1 MAGLVRLSGVVVR
14 GAAAVFSSAR
24 TIGGERVTPLSISRE
39 LPDSC
44 ATSSSWQAHSVRAA
58 SGWVF
63 RKRKADVDGEEG
75 SGGIRSAEGDGRGSG
90 GVELSAGGD
99 GISGGG
105 GLSEELSTSPAAASA
120 VAAGVAVSGEAAGE
134 VGPIVGSAIGVIDAL
149 HAGTGLPWWAT
160 LMLLGSGVR
169 LSLVPLSLQQ
179 ELTAAVALR
188 TRNNAHNNSHPP
200 FGAVAL
206 SWGCFLAQAR
216 SLEGNLKLWGQA
228 QGKAAS
234 VSTSFVVDASNS
246 SSEGRALPAQV
257 LSETGSATIESQA
270 GERGKQGDRKEVA
283 GRKPD
288 LRATWREFSA
298 LRAETVAPSLW
309 WIPGVPAVQILLFAT
324 NAMAVRSM
332 AVQQWP
338 GFATEG
344 LMWFSDLTQ
353 PAMVLMHNAAPMGTA
368 GGLLPMAV
376 LSVYLAN
383 IHRSFGGAV
392 NSSAIAQSSSDQQSV
407 MLWLRPKLRLFLEW
421 LCVGMLWFGFQAPQA
436 LLLYVLSSASFAL
449 AQGSG
454 PGRYVTRAALGPLFG
469 LPPVGQQTALAR
481 DSLQADA
488 SRSEAVRKLFQHAA
502 ELRAKDD
509 IAGAVSTVEQLLEIE
524 PRNARAYF
532 ALGKLHSKDRQW
544 GESEAAY
551 LRSVELEED
560 GVQQG
565 RAFFGAG
572 IALYNQEEYDVAVD
586 ALQKALER
594 CPDDAEA
601 LLSLSAALAKVAK
614 FEDSRAAVMAAAEQ
628 DPMVKEHL
636 MDGLLADLDKA
647 ERAAVVLESSSG
659 KSAAEEDLTHLS
671 GDEPQAAGKGGD
683 DLGFVLGALHVAT

>member
-1 MAGLVRLSGVVVR
+1 MLTSALPFLRGYRLP
-14 GAAAVFSSAR
+14 
-24 TIGGERVTPLSISRE
+24 PLYC
-39 LPDSC
+39 LC
-44 ATSSSWQAHSVRAA
+44 
-58 SGWVF
+58 
-63 RKRKADVDGEEG
+63 
-75 SGGIRSAEGDGRGSG
+75 
-90 GVELSAGGD
+90 
-99 GISGGG
+99 
-105 GLSEELSTSPAAASA
+105 
-120 VAAGVAVSGEAAGE
+120 
-134 VGPIVGSAIGVIDAL
+134 
-149 HAGTGLPWWAT
+149 
-160 LMLLGSGVR
+160 
-169 LSLVPLSLQQ
+169 
-179 ELTAAVALR
+179 
-188 TRNNAHNNSHPP
+188 AHN
-200 FGAVAL
+200 
-206 SWGCFLAQAR
+206 Q
-216 SLEGNLKLWGQA
+216 
-228 QGKAAS
+228 
-234 VSTSFVVDASNS
+234 
-246 SSEGRALPAQV
+246 GRALPAQV

-586 ALQKALER
+586 ALQKAVER

-671 GDEPQAAGKGGD
+671 GDEPQAGGKGR
-683 DLGFVLGALHVAT
+683 

>member
-169 LSLVPLSLQQ
+169 LSLVPLSLQ
-179 ELTAAVALR
+179 
-188 TRNNAHNNSHPP
+188 
-200 FGAVAL
+200 
-206 SWGCFLAQAR
+206 QAR

-586 ALQKALER
+586 ALQKAVER

-671 GDEPQAAGKGGD
+671 GDEPQAGGKGR
-683 DLGFVLGALHVAT
+683 

>member
-63 RKRKADVDGEEG
+63 WKRKADVDGEEG

-169 LSLVPLSLQQ
+169 LSLVPLSLQ
-179 ELTAAVALR
+179 
-188 TRNNAHNNSHPP
+188 
-200 FGAVAL
+200 
-206 SWGCFLAQAR
+206 QAR

-586 ALQKALER
+586 ALQKAVER

-671 GDEPQAAGKGGD
+671 GDEPQAGGKGR
-683 DLGFVLGALHVAT
+683 